1 MAVQKR
7 IWIRWAAAAAG
18 VLLLFQLPRGCE
30 NRVTGPVGDLFAP
43 VQAALL
49 KGGRSLK
56 EAVDTM
62 RGFGGLVEENR
73 RLSEELVR
81 LQARLNVLSN
91 MESENLRLRELL
103 NFRRQQPRELIAC
116 QVVSR
121 SVSDWWQSVRI
132 DKGERDGVRPG
143 RAVLSPDGLIGRTAH
158 AAAHS
163 AEVLL
168 VSDPACR
175 VSARIARTGSF
186 GIVTGR
192 GTTRGG
198 YPRARMRF
206 IHKDIP
212 VQVGDQIVTSGLGGL
227 FPRDLLIGY
236 VDRVHTEETGLYQ
249 MADVIPKAVVELMDS
264 VFVAADRS
272 DGEGRP

>member
-7 IWIRWAAAAAG
+7 IWIRWAAGAVG

-30 NRVTGPVGDLFAP
+30 ARLTGPVGDLLAP
-43 VQAALL
+43 VQSVLL

-56 EAVDTM
+56 EAADTM
-62 RGFGGLVEENR
+62 RGFGGLAEENR

-81 LQARLNVLSN
+81 LQARLNVLRN
-91 MESENLRLRELL
+91 MENENIRLRELL
-103 NFRRQQPRELIAC
+103 AFRRQQPRELIAC

-121 SVSDWWQSVRI
+121 SVSGWWQSVRI
-132 DKGERDGVRPG
+132 DKGERDGVQPD
-143 RAVLSPDGLIGRTAH
+143 RAVLSPDGLIGRTANVT
-158 AAAHS
+158 ARS
-163 AEVLL
+163 ADVLL

-192 GTTRGG
+192 GTTPAG

-212 VQVGDQIVTSGLGGL
+212 IQVGDKIVTSGLGGL

-236 VDRVHTEETGLYQ
+236 VDTIHTEETGLYQ
-249 MADVIPKAVVELMDS
+249 IAEVIPNAVVELMDS
-264 VFVAADRS
+264 VFVTAERPG
-272 DGEGRP
+272 GEESP